1 MPIGIIN
8 PDWFPAGDD
17 QPGAEERVQ
26 AWLDTAAGI
35 TSDRAAQRAFVY
47 CAALRQAAAHAA
59 EQANGFQALQ
69 IADMRV
75 TMASDSSPNFE
86 AMADNWCRDFQI
98 LTGESCGPVITAVG
112 YQ

>member
-26 AWLDTAAGI
+26 AWLDTAVTL

-59 EQANGFQALQ
+59 AQATGFQALQ

-75 TMASDSSPNFE
+75 TMASGISPDFD
-86 AMADNWCRDFQI
+86 ALADNWCRDFQI
-98 LTGESCGPVITAVG
+98 LTGDSCGPVISPVG
-112 YQ
+112 YR